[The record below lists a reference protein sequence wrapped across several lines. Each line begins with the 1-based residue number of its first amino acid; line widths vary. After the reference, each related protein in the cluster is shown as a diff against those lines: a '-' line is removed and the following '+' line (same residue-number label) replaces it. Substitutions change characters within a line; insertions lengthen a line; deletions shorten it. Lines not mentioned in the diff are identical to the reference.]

1 MPDNARY
8 VQFGVASHNLFDLCY
23 AMLLREREG
32 VRDQVEFEMLEGM
45 ANHQVRVIRQAADGL
60 LLYAPVV
67 LKEDFHSA
75 IAYLV
80 RRLDENTSEENFL
93 HDLFGMT
100 PGSRSWEVQ
109 KKRFLKA
116 CQEKDEVKYG
126 PNRTQNR
133 AADPIQPLALPGRLC
148 QRAGY
153 GLVPAAECG
162 MDQRADC
169 RGEGKIRRGNPS
181 GYRW

>member
-45 ANHQVRVIRQAADGL
+45 ANHQARVIRQAADGL

-75 IAYLV
+75 TWSGDWMKIPV
-80 RRLDENTSEENFL
+80 RRTSC
-93 HDLFGMT
+93 T
-100 PGSRSWEVQ
+100 ISS
-109 KKRFLKA
+109 A
-116 CQEKDEVKYG
+116 
-126 PNRTQNR
+126 
-133 AADPIQPLALPGRLC
+133 
-148 QRAGY
+148 
-153 GLVPAAECG
+153 
-162 MDQRADC
+162 
-169 RGEGKIRRGNPS
+169 
-181 GYRW
+181 

>member
-1 MPDNARY
+1 MRLGEGTCGAGGARIKIRLVKGANLAMEKVEASMHGWAQAPYGTKAQVDANYKRMLHYGCMPDNARY

-45 ANHQVRVIRQAADGL
+45 ANHQARVIRQAADGL

-80 RRLDENTSEENFL
+80 RRLDEIPVRRTSC
-93 HDLFGMT
+93 MI
-100 PGSRSWEVQ
+100 SS
-109 KKRFLKA
+109 A
-116 CQEKDEVKYG
+116 
-126 PNRTQNR
+126 
-133 AADPIQPLALPGRLC
+133 
-148 QRAGY
+148 
-153 GLVPAAECG
+153 
-162 MDQRADC
+162 
-169 RGEGKIRRGNPS
+169 
-181 GYRW
+181 

>member
-1 MPDNARY
+1 MPCCCVSGKACVTRW
-8 VQFGVASHNLFDLCY
+8 
-23 AMLLREREG
+23 
-32 VRDQVEFEMLEGM
+32 EFEMLEGM
-45 ANHQVRVIRQAADGL
+45 ANHQARVIRQAADGL

-133 AADPIQPLALPGRLC
+133 AADPIQPSHYRDAFANERDTDWSLRQNAEWIN
-148 QRAGY
+148 
-153 GLVPAAECG
+153 GLIAAEK
-162 MDQRADC
+162 
-169 RGEGKIRRGNPS
+169 EKNPARKS
-181 GYRW
+181 LWL